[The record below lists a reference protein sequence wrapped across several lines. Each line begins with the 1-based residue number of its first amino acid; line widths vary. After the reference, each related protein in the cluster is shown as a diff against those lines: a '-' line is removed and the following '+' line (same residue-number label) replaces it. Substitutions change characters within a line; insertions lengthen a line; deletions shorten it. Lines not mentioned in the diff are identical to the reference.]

1 MMDLI
6 NKNDVKTIGSIGA
19 GPIGAGWVAYFL
31 SQGLSVKAYLHNES
45 EENNF
50 YSMLRTAWV
59 SLKKLYNVKKLEET
73 NLEIF
78 FDLSECIK
86 KVDFIL
92 ESAPEILSFKK
103 S

>member
-1 MMDLI
+1 MDLI

-59 SLKKLYNVKKLEET
+59 SLKKLYNVKNLRKPILRFFLIYLNALKKLI
-73 NLEIF
+73 LF
-78 FDLSECIK
+78 K
-86 KVDFIL
+86 KVHL
-92 ESAPEILSFKK
+92 K
-103 S
+103 SLH

>member
-45 EENNF
+45 EENNSQVVHYKMLGGGHWWD
-50 YSMLRTAWV
+50 YSFDEN
-59 SLKKLYNVKKLEET
+59 LKTSYLLWD
-73 NLEIF
+73 F
-78 FDLSECIK
+78 FSRHSKD
-86 KVDFIL
+86 
-92 ESAPEILSFKK
+92 
-103 S
+103 

>member
-1 MMDLI
+1 MDLI

-59 SLKKLYNVKKLEET
+59 SLKKLYNVKKQEPILR
-73 NLEIF
+73 F
-78 FDLSECIK
+78 FLIYLNALKKLILFK
-86 KVDFIL
+86 KVHL
-92 ESAPEILSFKK
+92 RSYL
-103 S
+103 